1 MKQDEIRRQELSD
14 FLRTRRARVSP
25 ADAGLSV
32 SPRRRT
38 AGLRREEVAQLAGIS
53 VTWYTWLEQRRPINV
68 SGGTLGNLARVLR
81 LDPVERIQ
89 LFQLALRP
97 PAADTAF
104 QRETVS
110 PVLQRMLDQTA
121 MPSLVLGRRW
131 DVLAWNLAARAFF
144 VDFQKISA
152 DERNLVWLYFTDP
165 VMRSLIVDW
174 PTRAQGVVALFRY
187 DYGRHAGDA
196 YFVELV
202 KRLTAISPEFAEYW
216 PRYDLL
222 SMTER
227 SWQYRHPLG
236 GYMVADS
243 VAFSIVDKP
252 EQRVTVLSPSAEAD
266 SINKMRVLVEAFRSA
281 ENDISLVRET
291 PRKERKM
298 VKASLP
304 S

>member
-1 MKQDEIRRQELSD
+1 MKQDEIRREELSD
-14 FLRTRRARVSP
+14 FLRSRRARVSP
-25 ADAGLSV
+25 ADIGLSA

-53 VTWYTWLEQRRPINV
+53 VTWYTWLEQKRPIKV
-68 SGGTLGNLARVLR
+68 SSGTLDNLARVLR

-97 PAADTAF
+97 PVVDTAS
-104 QRETVS
+104 QQETVS
-110 PVLQRMLDQTA
+110 PVLQRMIDQTA

-131 DVLAWNLAARAFF
+131 DLLAWNLAARAFF

-174 PTRAQGVVALFRY
+174 PTRVQGLVALFRY
-187 DYGRHAGDA
+187 DYGRHAGDT

-202 KRLTAISPEFAEYW
+202 QRLIAISPEFAEYW

-222 SMTER
+222 SITER
-227 SWQYRHPLG
+227 SWQYRHPLVG
-236 GYMVADS
+236 SMVADA
-243 VAFSIVDKP
+243 VTFSIVDKP
-252 EQRVTVLSPSAEAD
+252 EQRVTVLSPSTKAD
-266 SINKMRVLVEAFRSA
+266 SINKMRILIEAFRSA

-291 PRKERKM
+291 PRKERQI

>member
-14 FLRTRRARVSP
+14 FLRSRRARVSP
-25 ADAGLSV
+25 ADVGLSV

-53 VTWYTWLEQRRPINV
+53 VTWYTWLEQKRPIKV
-68 SGGTLGNLARVLR
+68 SSGTLDNLARVLR

-89 LFQLALRP
+89 LFQLALRQP
-97 PAADTAF
+97 VVDTAS

-110 PVLQRMLDQTA
+110 PLLQRVLDQTG
-121 MPSLVLGRRW
+121 MPALVLGRRW
-131 DVLAWNLAARAFF
+131 DVLAWNLSARAFLL
-144 VDFQKISA
+144 DFQKVSA

-165 VMRSLIVDW
+165 ALRSLMVDW

-202 KRLTAISPEFAEYW
+202 QRLTAISPEFAEYW

-227 SWQYRHPLG
+227 SAQYRHPLVG
-236 GYMVADS
+236 SMVADAVVFS
-243 VAFSIVDKP
+243 VADKP
-252 EQRVTVLSPSAEAD
+252 EQRVTILLPSAKMD
-266 SINKMRVLVEAFRSA
+266 SVNKMQILIEAFRSA
-281 ENDISLVRET
+281 ESDISPVPQT
-291 PRKERKM
+291 PRKSGK
-298 VKASLP
+298 
-304 S
+304 